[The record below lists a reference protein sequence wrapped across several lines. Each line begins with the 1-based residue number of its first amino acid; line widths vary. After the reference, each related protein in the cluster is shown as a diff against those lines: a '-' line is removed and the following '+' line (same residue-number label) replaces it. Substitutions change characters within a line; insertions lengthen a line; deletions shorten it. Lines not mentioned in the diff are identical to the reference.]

1 MTHVRSYV
9 PMNPMTLK
17 NPMTHWALS
26 IARFTGTW
34 MNKIIKHQNFNF
46 QLLGYSVQYQNW
58 KLLKL
63 PENLYIDYLD
73 IDKNETI
80 QG

>member
-1 MTHVRSYV
+1 
-9 PMNPMTLK
+9 
-17 NPMTHWALS
+17 
-26 IARFTGTW
+26 